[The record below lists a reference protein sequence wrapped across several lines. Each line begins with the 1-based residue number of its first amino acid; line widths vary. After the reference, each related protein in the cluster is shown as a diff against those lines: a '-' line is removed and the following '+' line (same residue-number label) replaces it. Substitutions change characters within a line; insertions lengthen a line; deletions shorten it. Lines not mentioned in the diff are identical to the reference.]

1 MDTGLGKRLFDFA
14 VNIIKFCRKLP
25 SGKEYQIIS
34 NQLIKSSTS
43 SGANYEEA
51 QGAIS
56 KPDFFNKIN
65 ISLKEM
71 RESNYW
77 LRILKEIKTEDD
89 EIVDLLNESLELKK
103 ILGSI
108 SSKSSKRN
116 N

>member
-1 MDTGLGKRLFDFA
+1 
-14 VNIIKFCRKLP
+14 
-25 SGKEYQIIS
+25 
-34 NQLIKSSTS
+34 
-43 SGANYEEA
+43 
-51 QGAIS
+51 
-56 KPDFFNKIN
+56 
-65 ISLKEM
+65 M

-89 EIVDLLNESLELKK
+89 EIVNLLNESLELKK